1 MNSSAIDKRTQDVR
15 RDTIISICRVS

>member
-1 MNSSAIDKRTQDVR
+1 MNSSAIDKRTQEVR